1 MAIEYYSFEQV
12 LSELNM
18 DEEALKRLV
27 SEGQIRAFRD
37 QNRMKF
43 RKDDIDMLKK
53 GNKAEDVVILPESA
67 AQPIDDTEQDLV
79 VMDTGNEETMLDL
92 EGFDLVE
99 EDSSVPSIE
108 LEGGDAESYTE
119 ELVFDEGDEF
129 GELEATQKIED
140 DFLEDDDEIGMQTE
154 PLEGVIDAD
163 ATMLEDEAPAPKRPA
178 LKRGGRA
185 VGRAAKKTPA
195 PEPEKQAVGEPM
207 KPVKLGALWVVILA
221 IAAIVSVIGAL
232 IMYDYSSNTMTG
244 LTESI
249 AKNFGESDGQKS
261 LPWKFHESSTL
272 KYPEWLKKDSTEE
285 GKFVGDEST
294 EGDDD
299 LDK

>member
-12 LSELNM
+12 LGELSM
-18 DEEALKRLV
+18 DEEELKRLV

-43 RKDDIDMLKK
+43 RKDDIDMLRK

-67 AQPIDDTEQDLV
+67 AQPIMETEQDLI

-99 EDSSVPSIE
+99 EDSSVPTIE
-108 LEGGDAESYTE
+108 LDGGTEPFTE

-163 ATMLEDEAPAPKRPA
+163 PTMLEDEAPARRRPA
-178 LKRGGRA
+178 LKRGRT
-185 VGRAAKKTPA
+185 VGKSARKAAPA
-195 PEPEKQAVGEPM
+195 PEPAERQAMGEPI
-207 KPVKLGALWVVILA
+207 KPIQIGTLWVVVLALAAIINILGAL
-221 IAAIVSVIGAL
+221 L
-232 IMYDYSSNTMTG
+232 IFDYSSNSMTG
-244 LTESI
+244 ITESI
-249 AKNFGESDGQKS
+249 AKNFSNKEKEG
-261 LPWKFHESSTL
+261 PWRYHQTKAK
-272 KYPEWLKKDSTEE
+272 KYPKWLAEDQKLKTDSSDT
-285 GKFVGDEST
+285 D
-294 EGDDD
+294 GDDD
-299 LDK
+299 LSE